1 MSITSAMLAG
11 ASGMRANSSALAAI
25 SDNIANVNTV
35 GYKRLRNDFTAL
47 LNSQNQL
54 ATHSAAGVVAKHTP
68 MMSEQGAPVASSVST
83 HLAVSGNGYFVVRGA
98 TGPMAPGEGFHYTR
112 AGQFSPD
119 AEGYLKN
126 SAGYYL
132 QGWTV
137 DADGTVTTNPTDQ
150 TALRPV
156 RVAGIAGD
164 AEATSNIT
172 LSANLQSTTEV
183 SAAAATY
190 DATDSANN
198 MASGAVTPDFQI
210 PVQVYDS
217 QGGLHTLTFS
227 FLKAGPN
234 EWHTEVHMPGGD
246 VTAGGAF
253 LDGQLATGTVRFT
266 PFGQFDAATSTLPM
280 SFDIRASG
288 AGGGPEWN
296 ADLGVA
302 AQTIALSFGGST
314 SRTGL
319 TNSDSP
325 SSLDTALPDGRP
337 FGSLASVAVDDDGFV
352 TAIFNN
358 GLTRRIYQIPLATF
372 ANVDGLVPA
381 SGGVYSVG
389 PGTGPL
395 AMRAAGIGGAGEI
408 KSRALE
414 SSTVDLAEEFST
426 LIMTQRAYSASS
438 KIITT
443 ADEMM
448 DELIRLKR

>member
-54 ATHSAAGVVAKHTP
+54 TTHSAGGVATKHSA

-83 HLAVSGNGYFVVRGA
+83 HLAVSGTGYFIVRGSSS
-98 TGPMAPGEGFHYTR
+98 PLMPGEGYSYTR
-112 AGQFSPD
+112 AGNFSPD

-126 SAGYYL
+126 SAGFYL

-137 DADGTVTTNPTDQ
+137 NENGTVDSNPTNQ
-150 TALRPV
+150 STLTAV

-164 AEATSNIT
+164 AEATANIT
-172 LSANLQSTTEV
+172 LSANLRSTTEV
-183 SAAAATY
+183 SPAVATY
-190 DATDSANN
+190 DATDSAFN

-217 QGGLHTLTFS
+217 QGGLHTVTFS

-234 EWHTEVHMPGGD
+234 QWHTEVHMPGGD

-253 LDGQLATGTVRFT
+253 VDGQLATGTVSFT
-266 PFGQFDAATSTLPM
+266 PYGQFDRINSTLPM
-280 SFDIRASG
+280 SFDIAASG
-288 AGGGPEWN
+288 AGGGPEWD
-296 ADLGVA
+296 ASLGVA
-302 AQTIALSFGGST
+302 AQTINLSFGGSN

-325 SSLDTALPDGRP
+325 SSLDTALVDGRP
-337 FGSLASVAVDDDGFV
+337 FGSLASVDVDEDGFV
-352 TAIFNN
+352 VAIFNN
-358 GLTRRIYQIPLATF
+358 GLTRKIYQIPLATF

-381 SGGVYSVG
+381 SGGVYAVG
-389 PGTGPL
+389 PNAGPL
-395 AMRAAGIGGAGEI
+395 AMRAAGMGGAGEI